1 MTVELQTETWV
12 RLWAMRARLPHA
24 LLLHGAAGSG
34 KLALAERFAQALLC
48 EADRSQ
54 RTPCGSCAACRW
66 FLAGSHPDVR
76 YIEPEAIARQVAF
89 AEVDETPA
97 VKPVKPSNEIKIDQ
111 IRALADFI
119 NLGSHRGG
127 LRIAIVHPAE
137 DMNAPAAN
145 ALLKNLEEPP
155 PGTVF
160 LLVSHRPWR
169 LPPTVRSR
177 CIAVAVP
184 LPEAQAA
191 CAWLAAQG
199 VANADRW
206 LAFAGGSPRRAL
218 ELATGEHR
226 KALEAVIRAPEAT
239 DLHSAIRVESREA
252 LEVLADALQKY
263 ALDRAFHAL
272 TGRRK
277 YFPATGAGAER
288 VTARDWLSFARRIGG
303 FRLLVRHP
311 LNPRLVAAEMLAGL
325 PSGEKMG
332 VESC

>member
-1 MTVELQTETWV
+1 MITELQSETWI
-12 RLWAMRARLPHA
+12 RLCAMRARLPHA

-54 RTPCGSCAACRW
+54 SAPCGSCAACRW

-76 YIEPEAIARQVAF
+76 YVEPEAIARQAAS
-89 AEVDETPA
+89 AEDDEAPA
-97 VKPVKPSNEIKIDQ
+97 VKPVKPSREIKIDQ

-127 LRIAIVHPAE
+127 ARIAILHPAE
-137 DMNAPAAN
+137 DMNAAAAN
-145 ALLKNLEEPP
+145 ALLKSLEEPP

-184 LPEAQAA
+184 LPEPEAA

-218 ELATGEHR
+218 ELATGEHCE
-226 KALEAVIRAPEAT
+226 ALEAVIRAPEAA
-239 DLHSAIRVESREA
+239 DLHSAFRVESRET
-252 LEVLADALQKY
+252 LELLADALQKY

-272 TGRRK
+272 AGRRK
-277 YFPATGAGAER
+277 YFPAAGGGAER
-288 VTARDWLSFARRIGG
+288 APAGARDWLSFARRVGEL
-303 FRLLVRHP
+303 RLLVRHP
-311 LNPRLVAAEMLAGL
+311 LNPRLVAAEMLAAL
-325 PSGEKMG
+325 PGSKKNGR
-332 VESC
+332 